1 MSLARESQLPCHI
14 TPHFLDEK
22 IESIIFSPSIYNESA
37 IGRPTGLLIASRTCS
52 HDPALMSIQVI
63 DANFEPFPNSR
74 CVCNLVTIRGPG
86 RVIVIGRTKRDSSYL
101 GLVTFFRIHNINL
114 WGSGS

>member
-37 IGRPTGLLIASRTCS
+37 IGRPTGLFKTSSTRS
-52 HDPALMSIQVI
+52 HDLALM
-63 DANFEPFPNSR
+63 
-74 CVCNLVTIRGPG
+74 
-86 RVIVIGRTKRDSSYL
+86 RV
-101 GLVTFFRIHNINL
+101 
-114 WGSGS
+114 